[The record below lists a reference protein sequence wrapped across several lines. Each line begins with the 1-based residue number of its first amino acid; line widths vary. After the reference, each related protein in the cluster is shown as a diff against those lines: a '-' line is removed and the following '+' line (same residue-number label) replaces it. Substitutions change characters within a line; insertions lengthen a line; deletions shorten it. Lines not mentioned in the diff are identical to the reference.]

1 MASHILSDSLR
12 VIYREAMRS
21 PWILSALRST
31 SESDDATQP
40 ADSCDPV
47 LVLGGLFSHP
57 FYYAPLGHAL
67 ERRGYP
73 VHFDDGTFNTRPF
86 RPHVADLCRRVEA
99 IADATGSPVR
109 IVGHS
114 LGGLHAMALLAD
126 CPAAV
131 GQVIA
136 VASPVV
142 GGTPWEPLER
152 VAERILRIEASD
164 SVELRARLA
173 PFAERVT
180 TVSAPQDLVAPPTSC
195 AIEGACNVVLS
206 TIPRRDE
213 SLASHAG
220 VIFMR
225 TVVQVVLSAL
235 EQPLVAFERASQA
248 FVRRTVVGA

>member
-1 MASHILSDSLR
+1 MASHSLSDSLR
-12 VIYREAMRS
+12 VLCREAVRS
-21 PWILSALRST
+21 PWILSALRWLPDR
-31 SESDDATQP
+31 DDAGDR
-40 ADSCDPV
+40 AGSRDSV

-57 FYYAPLGHAL
+57 FYYAPLGRAL
-67 ERRGYP
+67 EHRGYP

-99 IADATGSPVR
+99 IADATGAPVR

-126 CPAAV
+126 RPAVV

-164 SVELRARLA
+164 SAELQARVA
-173 PFAERVT
+173 PLAERIT

-195 AIEGACNVVLS
+195 AIEGASNVVLS
-206 TIPRRDE
+206 TIPRRDQ

-225 TVVQVVLSAL
+225 TVVQVVLAAL
-235 EQPLVAFERASQA
+235 EQPLVAFEHASRAL
-248 FVRRTVVGA
+248 VRRAAVGV

>member
-1 MASHILSDSLR
+1 MASHILSDSFR
-12 VIYREAMRS
+12 VICREAVRS
-21 PWILSALRST
+21 PWILSALRSIP
-31 SESDDATQP
+31 ESDDAGGRCG
-40 ADSCDPV
+40 SRDPV

-57 FYYAPLGHAL
+57 FYYAPLGRAL
-67 ERRGYP
+67 EQRGYP

-99 IADATGSPVR
+99 IADAAGSPLR

-180 TVSAPQDLVAPPTSC
+180 TVSAPQDLVAPPISC

-213 SLASHAG
+213 TLASHAG

-235 EQPLVAFERASQA
+235 EQP
-248 FVRRTVVGA
+248 VGALEHASPALARRAAAGA